1 MNRCNDLL
9 TLSNPHPNLPPLT
22 EEGAKR
28 GRGHKQLAIS
38 IQLSINRVERYSNK
52 PKGLL

>member
-1 MNRCNDLL
+1 MNCCKDLL

-22 EEGAKR
+22 GEGIK
-28 GRGHKQLAIS
+28 GRWEYHI
-38 IQLSINRVERYSNK
+38 